1 MLRSLGY
8 FDSAEHGAGL
18 GGVYVPGSKPA
29 TLAGNATYG
38 PNGSGDKS
46 PVGRGSLAGLERGL
60 RDRCIGSMEEAGVDE
75 RRRARGTRDGPA
87 GF

>member
-1 MLRSLGY
+1 MRLPTRETLVPLFVVFFLAISLHMLRSLGY

-38 PNGSGDKS
+38 PNGSVDKS
-46 PVGRGSLAGLERGL
+46 PVGRGSLADLERSL
-60 RDRCIGSMEEAGVDE
+60 
-75 RRRARGTRDGPA
+75 
-87 GF
+87 